1 MRKQGATNYQK
12 QKQRRQSLSQEEHQ
26 QSLALR
32 NDQRRISPSQIQAGT
47 SSSSSAAIGSSSSSS
62 TAIQNVNNLLNDE
75 DEGNSF
81 SEDSLERSFTRS
93 PVKKRPLVT
102 KKQPP

>member
-1 MRKQGATNYQK
+1 MQKQGTTKAQRLK
-12 QKQRRQSLSQEEHQ
+12 QKRQSLSQEVHQ
-26 QSLALR
+26 QSLTLR
-32 NDQRRISPSQIQAGT
+32 NDKRRISLSQIQAGT
-47 SSSSSAAIGSSSSSS
+47 SSSSSSAVGSSSSSS

-93 PVKKRPLVT
+93 PVKRDLW
-102 KKQPP
+102 